1 MPHGGLAYLA
11 RLSIKSAPGRLI
23 EMKNSEMLRKHLG
36 IPLLLTY
43 VCFNILDRL
52 HVTEMGVPE
61 AAAGR
66 GSNDRLGP

>member
-1 MPHGGLAYLA
+1 
-11 RLSIKSAPGRLI
+11 
-23 EMKNSEMLRKHLG
+23 MKNSEMLRKHLG
-36 IPLLLTY
+36 VPLLLTY

-52 HVTEMGVPE
+52 QVTEMGVPE